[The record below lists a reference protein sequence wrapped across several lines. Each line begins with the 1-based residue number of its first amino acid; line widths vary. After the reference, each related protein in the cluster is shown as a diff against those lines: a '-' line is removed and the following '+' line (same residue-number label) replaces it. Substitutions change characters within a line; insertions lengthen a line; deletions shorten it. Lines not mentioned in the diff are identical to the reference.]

1 MNPTDIFE
9 EIFACWLY
17 LGFVKPWTHSDRQL
31 CTLMCSV
38 DGVQGCIADKATCK
52 EVWEGNMCRLS
63 GHQRVQGDRNGF
75 ALCKLDVPADI
86 RCQAGK
92 RAQAPSSSWCELL
105 SCGERLQLSDWAMVT
120 PNGCFCEQSWCPVLA
135 DKVGNGIF

>member
-1 MNPTDIFE
+1 
-9 EIFACWLY
+9 
-17 LGFVKPWTHSDRQL
+17 
-31 CTLMCSV
+31 
-38 DGVQGCIADKATCK
+38 
-52 EVWEGNMCRLS
+52 MCRLS